1 MGKLSGQDAISFTRR
16 SWGDS
21 LNAFIRWRAQGLVL
35 IDASLCDAIAA
46 VSVGDMP
53 RNTSPTDLLQVKP
66 KLVLN
71 AKSVFPKLLIELH
84 GEDGDTR
91 AGVYQPAV
99 EVLRELSQTV
109 SGETCCTRVTCLKT
123 RLAN

>member
-1 MGKLSGQDAISFTRR
+1 M
-16 SWGDS
+16 
-21 LNAFIRWRAQGLVL
+21 L
-35 IDASLCDAIAA
+35 IDASLCDAIEQQFQWERCLRFA
-46 VSVGDMP
+46 VAKYIS
-53 RNTSPTDLLQVKP
+53 NDLFQVKP

-71 AKSVFPKLLIELH
+71 AKSVFPKLLSELH

-123 RLAN
+123 RLAK